1 MSNYTWL
8 LYHIHEEDLLERRYN
23 MVAPTDLREYL
34 VGGSSTA
41 TPGRVLCS
49 ARNHHFIVDGPVQN
63 GFPGEEITPPEAFL
77 CGVAACGVELVQ
89 MFAAQQELPL
99 ESVKITLN
107 ATLDRGNPARTDYT
121 VFNKV
126 HLDVR
131 VKGVTQEQGAQ
142 LVDAF
147 THRCPLFG
155 SVAVAT
161 PVVEIEVTAEG

>member
-1 MSNYTWL
+1 
-8 LYHIHEEDLLERRYN
+8 

-34 VGGSSTA
+34 VGGRSTE

-49 ARNHHFIVDGPVQN
+49 ARTHHIIVDGPVQN

-89 MFAAQQELPL
+89 MFAIQQELPL
-99 ESVKITLN
+99 TSVKIEIK
-107 ATLDRGNPARTDYT
+107 AVLDRGNPVRTDYT

-126 HLDVR
+126 HLDAHVT
-131 VKGVTQEQGAQ
+131 GVSQEQGAQ
-142 LVDAF
+142 LVEAF

-161 PVVEIEVTAEG
+161 PVVEISVTVGD

>member
-1 MSNYTWL
+1 
-8 LYHIHEEDLLERRYN
+8 

-41 TPGRVLCS
+41 TPGRVLCN

-77 CGVAACGVELVQ
+77 CGVAACGVGARPNVCRP
-89 MFAAQQELPL
+89 AGIAPSISKDNAQCH
-99 ESVKITLN
+99 T
-107 ATLDRGNPARTDYT
+107 DRGNPVRTDYT

-161 PVVEIEVTAEG
+161 PVVHIEVTAEY